1 MGVEKTCKSQGL
13 DGKTSWYGDNAWLVV
28 YVGAYMN
35 IAYPER
41 TNSKLIKKEYKKYKN
56 IL

>member
-1 MGVEKTCKSQGL
+1 MEKTCKSQGL